1 MSQNLQ
7 LSIAVHL
14 LAGLMSR
21 NDRRET
27 DRQEDIGH
35 SLDVAALL
43 IRESG
48 RRSSPGGHQT
58 PEPRRAVSTRE
69 VMVDREPPSVGETY
83 HDHDEPQGVDVQK
96 RRPVRP

>member
-58 PEPRRAVSTRE
+58 PEPRRAVRRR
-69 VMVDREPPSVGETY
+69 DRSRGRVHRRCSRAPRSRASVA
-83 HDHDEPQGVDVQK
+83 
-96 RRPVRP
+96 RR